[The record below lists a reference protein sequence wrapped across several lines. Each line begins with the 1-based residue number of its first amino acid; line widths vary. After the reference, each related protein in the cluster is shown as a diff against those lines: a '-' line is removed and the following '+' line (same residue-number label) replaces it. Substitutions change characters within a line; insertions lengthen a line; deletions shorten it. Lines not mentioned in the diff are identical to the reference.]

1 MITLMPFAR
10 IRLYVGCRPGG
21 CKSRLMER
29 KAKIWVS
36 LLVAGL
42 FYHVS
47 LKKTVPIPN
56 RSEQRERDLQE
67 LIRKA
72 KQPVAR
78 PVEAHDLHARI
89 LTAFK
94 RLAELV
100 TEGGGQLV
108 VILIGHPKL
117 RNGLKRPLMK
127 GKIGDRTTVFEFGG
141 LRALLAN
148 QYSVTCWRGQGAGS
162 VAVRQAP
169 TFPG

>member
-1 MITLMPFAR
+1 VR
-10 IRLYVGCRPGG
+10 GRNH
-21 CKSRLMER
+21 
-29 KAKIWVS
+29 
-36 LLVAGL
+36 VAGAQ
-42 FYHVS
+42 
-47 LKKTVPIPN
+47 P
-56 RSEQRERDLQE
+56 REGQDIGVAAGRGAVLPPVVEDDRFDTQPVGTARRDLQE

-78 PVEAHDLHARI
+78 LVEAHDLHARI

-108 VILIGHPKL
+108 VILVGHPKL

-148 QYSVTCWRGQGAGS
+148 QYPVTCWRGQGAGS